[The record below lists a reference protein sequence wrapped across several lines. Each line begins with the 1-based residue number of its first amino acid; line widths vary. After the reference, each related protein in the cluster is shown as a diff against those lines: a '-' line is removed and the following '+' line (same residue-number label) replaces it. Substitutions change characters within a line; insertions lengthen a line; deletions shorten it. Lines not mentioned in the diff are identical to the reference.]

1 MNRSLPSA
9 PKTYIIPCFNFLN
22 TTSIVA
28 VRYLKKISRTISSYL
43 APFTFILFSLTATV
57 ASSNNIAVSSLSLTN
72 RSIVGHYNFV
82 QFTISWDNSWRV
94 GAAPAN
100 WDAAWVFVKYR
111 LKNSTTWNHATLS
124 TSGHV
129 APSGSTIDA
138 SADGKGVFIYRN
150 ANGSGTFSLTNV
162 QLRWNYAS
170 NGLSDYDQVEVKVY
184 AYEMVYIPQGS
195 FSVGSGN
202 SGATEVSPF
211 YTYPTA
217 TSVYTIA
224 DENAITVGTTN
235 GNLYYASSTNGG
247 DQSGPIPAAY
257 PKGFAAYYCMK
268 YEISQEQYV
277 AFLNSLTRTQQVW
290 RVVTNV
296 TGTSITDRYVMGPAP
311 SITMPYRNSIRCD
324 ATLPASP
331 APIVFY
337 CDYNG
342 DGTGGGAGDGQ
353 SIACNY
359 LSTVDVMAVLDWSGL
374 RPMTE
379 FEFEKACR
387 GIATPVANEFA
398 WGTATRASSTYSIS
412 NAGASNEGISAN
424 YSTTLGNSNHS
435 STSGTVTGP
444 LRGGLY
450 AANASN
456 TGRVTAGATY
466 YGIMEMSG
474 NLWERVI
481 TVGNA
486 TGRAFTGLHG
496 DGGLDASGNA
506 NASYWPATD
515 CVGAGFRGGDWT
527 NGVTSMRVS
536 DRNAAM
542 YSVLYRDYHVGGR
555 GVRTAP

>member
-1 MNRSLPSA
+1 MYKPIHFLL
-9 PKTYIIPCFNFLN
+9 KTNAIVCFIFLN
-22 TTSIVA
+22 TISLFV
-28 VRYLKKISRTISSYL
+28 VGYLNKMLRNASYYS
-43 APFTFILFSLTATV
+43 AAFTFMLCSLSATI
-57 ASSNNIAVSSLSLTN
+57 AYSNNIAVSSVTLTN
-72 RSIVGHYNFV
+72 RNLTSHYNFI
-82 QFTISWDNSWRV
+82 QFNISWDNSWRV

-111 LKNSTTWNHATLS
+111 LKNSTTWNHVTLN
-124 TSGHV
+124 TSGHT
-129 APSGSTIDA
+129 APSGSTIDTPT
-138 SADGKGVFIYRN
+138 DGKGVFIYRN
-150 ANGSGTFSLTNV
+150 ANGSGTFSLTSV
-162 QLRWNYAS
+162 QLRWNYAVD
-170 NGLSDYDQVEVKVY
+170 GLADYDKVEVKVY
-184 AYEMVYIPQGS
+184 AIEMVYVPQGS

-202 SGATEVSPF
+202 SGATEISPF

-217 TSVYTIA
+217 TNVYAISN
-224 DENAITVGTTN
+224 ENAITVGTTN
-235 GNLYYASSTNGG
+235 GNLYYASSSNGG

-257 PKGFAAYYCMK
+257 PKGFIAFYCMK

-277 AFLNSLTRTQQVW
+277 NFLNSLTRTQQIT

-296 TGTSITDRYVMGPAP
+296 SGTSITDRYVMGPAP
-311 SITMPYRNSIRCD
+311 STTTPSRNGIRCD
-324 ATLPASP
+324 AVIPASP
-331 APIVFY
+331 TPITFY

-359 LSTVDVMAVLDWSGL
+359 LSTVDVLALLDWSGL

-387 GIATPVANEFA
+387 GTATAVANEFA
-398 WGTATRASSTYSIS
+398 WGTATRAASAYSIS

-424 YSTTLGNSNHS
+424 YSTTLGNANHASTS
-435 STSGTVTGP
+435 STVSGPV
-444 LRGGLY
+444 RGGVFV
-450 AANASN
+450 ANASN
-456 TGRVTAGATY
+456 TGRITAGATY

-481 TVGNA
+481 TLGNA

-496 DGGLDASGNA
+496 DGTLDASGNA
-506 NASYWPATD
+506 NTSFWPATD

-527 NGVTSMRVS
+527 NGPTSMRVS
-536 DRNAAM
+536 DRNVGVYA
-542 YSVLYRDYHVGGR
+542 VTYRDYHVGGR